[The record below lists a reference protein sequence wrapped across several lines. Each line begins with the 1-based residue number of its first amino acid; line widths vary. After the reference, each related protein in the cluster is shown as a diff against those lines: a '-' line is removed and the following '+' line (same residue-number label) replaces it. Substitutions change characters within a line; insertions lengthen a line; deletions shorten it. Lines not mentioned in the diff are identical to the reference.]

1 MKSFHYILIF
11 LVLTLILSLTSVQA
25 QDFELFNIDNT
36 EFVSFESGEYVKL
49 YTDFDDL
56 YLLFDF
62 KNKTIIR
69 EYENGKET
77 TILFILSH
85 QNSIDGKIV
94 EAVVGGGTFTFTI
107 SQNKKHITQ
116 CVGSNCIIYYLK

>member
-1 MKSFHYILIF
+1 MKAFHYILIF
-11 LVLTLILSLTSVQA
+11 LVLILSLTTVQA
-25 QDFELFNIDNT
+25 QDFELFKVDNT
-36 EFVSFESGEYVKL
+36 EFVSFESGEYVKQHI
-49 YTDFDDL
+49 DFDDL

-77 TILFILSH
+77 TTLFILSH

-107 SQNKKHITQ
+107 SQNKKCITQ
-116 CVGSNCIIYYLK
+116 CVGSSCIIYYLK